1 MLGST
6 VAPSVSI
13 RLLSVAQ
20 VEVEEVAAAM
30 VVDAVAT
37 TLAAEEVTVAEVGI
51 VCSYHLSLLSIS
63 ANHIRRRWGLWWT
76 RGWRLLWRRSRRWW

>member
-1 MLGST
+1 M
-6 VAPSVSI
+6 
-13 RLLSVAQ
+13 AQ
-20 VEVEEVAAAM
+20 VEAEEVAVAM

-37 TLAAEEVTVAEVGI
+37 TLAAEEGTEVEVGI

-76 RGWRLLWRRSRRWW
+76 REWRLLGRRSRRWW